1 MKKISN
7 SICKSIFFNQLKK
20 IKYGSITIVDDKKK
34 HVFGQG
40 GKLSSTIFVRNN
52 SFYFDVLIGGSIG
65 AADSFIENSW
75 ETNNLTNVIRIM
87 AINSELTESIE
98 SSFNLVVSPILRF
111 LHYLRRNNKK
121 NSLQNIAKHY
131 DLSNN
136 FFSKFLDPTMMYSS
150 AIYDSKKDT
159 LNNASINKLKIICE
173 KLKLQKTDHVIEIGS
188 GWGGFAIYAATH
200 YGCKITTTTIS
211 KQQFLYTKNKINKLK
226 LNKKIK
232 VIFKDYRD
240 LQGSFDKLVSIEMIE
255 AVGHKYYDEYFSKVN
270 SLLKEDGMALIQ
282 AITIRDQKYYAAL
295 KSVDFI
301 QKYIFPGSCIP
312 SLNILQNSITKS
324 SDMIVKDVEDI
335 GDHYATTLM
344 HWRVNFIKN
353 LKHIEILGFDKEFIR
368 MWLYYFAYCE
378 GGFREKVINDAHIL
392 LTKPMNRDK
401 DI

>member
-1 MKKISN
+1 MKNKINLLCKKI
-7 SICKSIFFNQLKK
+7 FFSQIKN
-20 IKYGSITIVDDKKK
+20 IKYGSITIVDGSTTK
-34 HVFGQG
+34 VFGRDN
-40 GKLSSTIFVRNN
+40 KFSCTILIKNPC
-52 SFYFDVLIGGSIG
+52 FYGDIITGGSIG
-65 AADSFIENSW
+65 AAESYIQNAW
-75 ETNNLTNVIRIM
+75 ETDNLTNVIRVI
-87 AINSELTESIE
+87 AANNEIADNIE
-98 SSFNLVVSPILRF
+98 GAFNILFRPIFMLI
-111 LHYLRRNNKK
+111 HYLKQNNKK
-121 NSLQNIAKHY
+121 NSLENIAKHY
-131 DLSNN
+131 DLSND
-136 FFSKFLDPTMMYSS
+136 FFSLFLDPTMMYSS
-150 AIYDSKKDT
+150 AIYSDKNKNLDS
-159 LNNASINKLKIICE
+159 ASLNKLEIICQ
-173 KLKLQKTDHVIEIGS
+173 KLKLKKTDHIIEIGS
-188 GWGGFAIYAATH
+188 GWGGFAIYAATN

-211 KQQFLYTKNKINKLK
+211 KQQYMYTKNKISK
-226 LNKKIK
+226 LNLNHKIK

-270 SLLKEDGMALIQ
+270 SLLKDDGMALIQ
-282 AITIRDQKYYAAL
+282 AITIRDQKYHAAL

-344 HWRVNFIKN
+344 HWRENFIKN

-378 GGFREKVINDAHIL
+378 GGFREKVINDVHIL
-392 LTKPMNRDK
+392 LAKPMNRDK

>member
-7 SICKSIFFNQLKK
+7 SICKNIFFNQLRK

-34 HVFGQG
+34 HVFGQDR
-40 GKLSSTIFVRNN
+40 KLSSTIFVRND

-65 AADSFIENSW
+65 AADSFIQNTW

-150 AIYDSKKDT
+150 AIYDGKKDT

-232 VIFKDYRD
+232 VIFNDYRD
-240 LQGSFDKLVSIEMIE
+240 LQGS
-255 AVGHKYYDEYFSKVN
+255 
-270 SLLKEDGMALIQ
+270 
-282 AITIRDQKYYAAL
+282 
-295 KSVDFI
+295 VD
-301 QKYIFPGSCIP
+301 
-312 SLNILQNSITKS
+312 
-324 SDMIVKDVEDI
+324 
-335 GDHYATTLM
+335 
-344 HWRVNFIKN
+344 
-353 LKHIEILGFDKEFIR
+353 
-368 MWLYYFAYCE
+368 
-378 GGFREKVINDAHIL
+378 
-392 LTKPMNRDK
+392 
-401 DI
+401 